1 MQSSVTFPIYH
12 VGAKNQG
19 DNPKRRKKILESD
32 DESTDFDEMEQDPKD
47 CEIGEWTI
55 KVITTII

>member
-1 MQSSVTFPIYH
+1 MTFPIYH